1 MQPERMVLSQTLV
14 NMGFFAWGLEYR
26 NPLTTTLAR
35 RQIDESDYVVL
46 LLGSQ
51 YGEQSISGASYFS
64 LEYEYA
70 LSRAKPI
77 VVFMHEQPE
86 SRDMHLQET
95 HPQLKEKFLAFRK
108 SYYMKRI
115 IFLF

>member
-1 MQPERMVLSQTLV
+1 MLDTRYQIFISTSGREMQSERMVLSQTLV

-51 YGEQSISGASYFS
+51 YGEQSISGASYS
-64 LEYEYA
+64 QIII
-70 LSRAKPI
+70 KPI
-77 VVFMHEQPE
+77 QWCNE
-86 SRDMHLQET
+86 L
-95 HPQLKEKFLAFRK
+95 FRT
-108 SYYMKRI
+108 
-115 IFLF
+115 F

>member
-1 MQPERMVLSQTLV
+1 MLDTRYQIFISTSGREMQPERMVLSQTLV

-64 LEYEYA
+64 LE
-70 LSRAKPI
+70 
-77 VVFMHEQPE
+77 
-86 SRDMHLQET
+86 
-95 HPQLKEKFLAFRK
+95 
-108 SYYMKRI
+108 
-115 IFLF
+115 

>member
-1 MQPERMVLSQTLV
+1 MLDTRYQIFISTSGREMQSERMVLSQTLV

-51 YGEQSISGASYFS
+51 YGSNQFQG
-64 LEYEYA
+64 
-70 LSRAKPI
+70 R
-77 VVFMHEQPE
+77 V
-86 SRDMHLQET
+86 
-95 HPQLKEKFLAFRK
+95 
-108 SYYMKRI
+108 
-115 IFLF
+115 IFL

>member
-1 MQPERMVLSQTLV
+1 MLDTRYQIFISTSGREMQSERMVLSQTLV

-64 LEYEYA
+64 LE
-70 LSRAKPI
+70 
-77 VVFMHEQPE
+77 
-86 SRDMHLQET
+86 
-95 HPQLKEKFLAFRK
+95 
-108 SYYMKRI
+108 
-115 IFLF
+115 